1 MERKMKRICVFCG
14 ANKGNKPEYAEAAR
28 KLAEELVSHDIEI
41 VYGGGRI
48 GLMGVIAERAIEIG
62 GKVIGIIPE
71 ALALKEV
78 AHDTI
83 TDLIVVGSMHERKAK
98 MAQLSNGFISLPG
111 GIGTIE
117 ETFEMLTWSQLGFHS
132 KPCGIINVLGFYD
145 KLIEFLNHTS
155 EEKFFMDIYR
165 RMLIVETDP
174 SALLGKFEQYKP
186 PQVQHWIAEDEI

>member
-1 MERKMKRICVFCG
+1 MKRICVFCG
-14 ANKGNKPEYAEAAR
+14 ANTGKRDQYSTAA
-28 KLAEELVSHDIEI
+28 KDLAEELVSREIEI

-48 GLMGVIAERAIEIG
+48 GLMGVLAERAIELG
-62 GKVIGIIPE
+62 GRVIGVIPE
-71 ALALKEV
+71 SLAIKEV
-78 AHDTI
+78 AHDSI
-83 TDLIVVGSMHERKAK
+83 SELIVVGSMHQRKAK
-98 MAQLSNGFISLPG
+98 MAELSDGFISLPG

-117 ETFEMLTWSQLGFHS
+117 ETFEMLTWSQLGFHN

-174 SALLGKFEQYKP
+174 SALLERFEQYKP
-186 PQVQHWIAEDEI
+186 PQVKHWIAEDET

>member
-1 MERKMKRICVFCG
+1 MKRICVFCG
-14 ANKGNKPEYAEAAR
+14 ANSGKKPEYKSAAIH
-28 KLAEELVSHDIEI
+28 LADELVSRNIEI
-41 VYGGGRI
+41 VYGGGSI
-48 GLMGVIAERAIEIG
+48 GLMGVLAERAMELG
-62 GKVIGIIPE
+62 GKVTGVIPE

-83 TDLIVVGSMHERKAK
+83 SELIVVGSMHERKAK
-98 MAQLSNGFISLPG
+98 MAELSDGFISLPG

-117 ETFEMLTWSQLGFHS
+117 ETFEMLTWSQLGFHN
-132 KPCGIINVLGFYD
+132 KPCGIINVLGFYN

-174 SALLGKFEQYKP
+174 SALLERFEQYKP
-186 PQVQHWIAEDEI
+186 PQVKHWIAEDET

>member
-1 MERKMKRICVFCG
+1 MKRICVFCG
-14 ANKGNKPEYAEAAR
+14 ANKGNKPEYADAAIG
-28 KLAEELVSHDIEI
+28 LAEELVSRNIEK

-48 GLMGVIAERAIEIG
+48 GLMGVLAEKAIELG
-62 GKVIGIIPE
+62 GRVIGVIPE
-71 ALALKEV
+71 SLATKEV
-78 AHDTI
+78 AHDSI
-83 TDLIVVGSMHERKAK
+83 SELIVVGSMHERKAK
-98 MAQLSNGFISLPG
+98 MAELSDGFISLPG

-117 ETFEMLTWSQLGFHS
+117 ETFEMLTWSQLGFHN

-174 SALLGKFEQYKP
+174 SALLEKFEQYKP
-186 PQVQHWIAEDEI
+186 PQVKHWIAEDET

>member
-1 MERKMKRICVFCG
+1 MKRICVFCG
-14 ANKGNKPEYAEAAR
+14 ANSGKKPEYKSAAIH
-28 KLAEELVSHDIEI
+28 LADELVSRNIEI
-41 VYGGGRI
+41 VYGGGSI
-48 GLMGVIAERAIEIG
+48 GLMGVLAERAMELG
-62 GKVIGIIPE
+62 GKVTGVIPE

-83 TDLIVVGSMHERKAK
+83 SELIVVGSMHERKAK
-98 MAQLSNGFISLPG
+98 MAELSDGFISLPG

-117 ETFEMLTWSQLGFHS
+117 ETFEMLTWSQLGFHN
-132 KPCGIINVLGFYD
+132 KPCGIINVLGFYN

-174 SALLGKFEQYKP
+174 SALLERFEQYNS
-186 PQVQHWIAEDEI
+186 PQVKHWIAEDET

>member
-1 MERKMKRICVFCG
+1 MKRICVFCG
-14 ANKGNKPEYAEAAR
+14 ANSGKKPEYKSAAIH
-28 KLAEELVSHDIEI
+28 LADELVSRNIEI
-41 VYGGGRI
+41 VYGGGSI
-48 GLMGVIAERAIEIG
+48 GLMGVLAERAMELG
-62 GKVIGIIPE
+62 GKVTGVIPE

-83 TDLIVVGSMHERKAK
+83 SELIVVGSMHERKAK
-98 MAQLSNGFISLPG
+98 MAELSDGFISLPG

-117 ETFEMLTWSQLGFHS
+117 ETFEMLTWSQLGFHN
-132 KPCGIINVLGFYD
+132 KPCGIINVLGFYN

-174 SALLGKFEQYKP
+174 SALLERFAQYKS
-186 PQVQHWIAEDEI
+186 PQVKHWIAEDET

>member
-1 MERKMKRICVFCG
+1 MKRICVFCG
-14 ANKGNKPEYAEAAR
+14 ANKGNKPEYADAAIG
-28 KLAEELVSHDIEI
+28 LAEELVSRNIEI

-48 GLMGVIAERAIEIG
+48 GLMGVLAERAIELG
-62 GKVIGIIPE
+62 GRVIGVIPE
-71 ALALKEV
+71 SLATKEV
-78 AHDTI
+78 AHDSI
-83 TDLIVVGSMHERKAK
+83 SELIVVGSMHERKAK
-98 MAQLSNGFISLPG
+98 MAELSDGFISLPG

-117 ETFEMLTWSQLGFHS
+117 ETFEMLTWSQLGFHN

-174 SALLGKFEQYKP
+174 AVLLEKFEQYKP
-186 PQVQHWIAEDEI
+186 PQVKHWIAEDET

>member
-1 MERKMKRICVFCG
+1 MKRICVFCG
-14 ANKGNKPEYAEAAR
+14 ANLGKKIEYTIAAELLAR
-28 KLAEELVSHDIEI
+28 ELVSREIEI

-48 GLMGVIAERAIEIG
+48 GLMGVLAEKAIELG
-62 GKVIGIIPE
+62 GRVIGVIPE
-71 ALALKEV
+71 SLATKEV
-78 AHDTI
+78 AHNSI
-83 TDLIVVGSMHERKAK
+83 SELIVVGSMHQRKAK
-98 MAQLSNGFISLPG
+98 MAELSDGFISLPG

-117 ETFEMLTWSQLGFHS
+117 ETFEMLTWSQLGFHN

-174 SALLGKFEQYKP
+174 AISFL
-186 PQVQHWIAEDEI
+186 

>member
-1 MERKMKRICVFCG
+1 MKRICVFCG
-14 ANKGNKPEYAEAAR
+14 ANSGKKPEYKSAAIH
-28 KLAEELVSHDIEI
+28 LADELVSRNIEI
-41 VYGGGRI
+41 VYGGGSI
-48 GLMGVIAERAIEIG
+48 GLMGVLAERAMELG
-62 GKVIGIIPE
+62 GKVTGVIPE

-83 TDLIVVGSMHERKAK
+83 SELIVVGSMHERKAK
-98 MAQLSNGFISLPG
+98 MAELSDGFISLPG

-117 ETFEMLTWSQLGFHS
+117 ETFEMLTWSQLGFHN

-174 SALLGKFEQYKP
+174 SALLERFEQYNS
-186 PQVQHWIAEDEI
+186 PQVKHWIAEDET

>member
-1 MERKMKRICVFCG
+1 MKRICVFCG
-14 ANKGNKPEYAEAAR
+14 ANSGKKPEYKSAAIH
-28 KLAEELVSHDIEI
+28 LADELVSRNIEI
-41 VYGGGRI
+41 VYGGGSI
-48 GLMGVIAERAIEIG
+48 GLMGVLAERAMELG
-62 GKVIGIIPE
+62 GKVTGVIPE

-83 TDLIVVGSMHERKAK
+83 SELIVVGSMHERKAK
-98 MAQLSNGFISLPG
+98 MAELSDGFISLPG

-117 ETFEMLTWSQLGFHS
+117 ETFEMLTWSQLWFHN

-145 KLIEFLNHTS
+145 KLIEFLNHIS

-174 SALLGKFEQYKP
+174 AALLDKFEQYKP
-186 PQVQHWIAEDEI
+186 PQVKHWIAEDET